1 MNTNEEVKMS
11 ASTEESAVPQGEEK
25 AKRVEI
31 PEVGCADEEF
41 SLDEAEMK
49 AATEREAPANSL
61 RRGEILVAEDCEG
74 TLKNFKDALKMGLLK
89 RPEGLEQVS
98 FHCSGFAK
106 RDEGLAARQF
116 TVTVKVNGKWG
127 PLSRYAAS
135 ANGGRFA
142 LGASQSLKAARKLA
156 DLVSAV
162 WLSGMDLRP
171 KAKAKKSAK

>member
-1 MNTNEEVKMS
+1 MNTNEEMNKN
-11 ASTEESAVPQGEEK
+11 AATEESAVPQGEET
-25 AKRVEI
+25 AKKVEI

-41 SLDEAEMK
+41 RLNEAAMK
-49 AATEREAPANSL
+49 AATERPAPENSL

-74 TLKNFKDALKMGLLK
+74 TLKGFKDALKMGLLK

-162 WLSGMDLRP
+162 WLDGMDLRP
-171 KAKAKKSAK
+171 KEKKSAK

>member
-1 MNTNEEVKMS
+1 MNHEEVKVN
-11 ASTEESAVPQGEEK
+11 AVAEESAVPQGEK
-25 AKRVEI
+25 ATKKVEI
-31 PEVGCADEEF
+31 PEIGCADEEF
-41 SLDEAEMK
+41 RLNEAAMK

-74 TLKNFKDALKMGLLK
+74 TLKGFKEALKMGLLK
-89 RPEGLEQVS
+89 KPEGLEQVS

-116 TVTVKVNGKWG
+116 TVTVKVNGKWR

-162 WLSGMDLRP
+162 WLEGMDFRP
-171 KAKAKKSAK
+171 KAKKSAK